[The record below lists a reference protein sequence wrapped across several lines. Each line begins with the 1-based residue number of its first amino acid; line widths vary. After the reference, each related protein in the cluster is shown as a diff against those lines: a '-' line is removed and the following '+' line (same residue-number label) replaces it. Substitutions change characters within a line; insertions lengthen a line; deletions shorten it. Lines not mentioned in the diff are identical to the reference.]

1 MSLFSGPAGPLV
13 ILGGGAV
20 LLLLLDLLWEGHP
33 ILQRGVALVI
43 LALAAWTA
51 ITMAAGSSAF
61 SSALLADLLGRAT
74 DLLAVAGAAAAILL
88 ADPKELGGP
97 KRGAAYL
104 ALVLWSSAGMVL
116 AGGAGNLVVLFVGIE
131 VLSLGLYVLTAFG
144 RQDGRGAEAGFKYF
158 VLGGLGSALLLYGSA
173 LTYAATGSLGWHGI
187 AAAATG
193 PLVRVGL
200 VLILAGLGF
209 KLALAPFQLWT
220 PDVYDGAPTSVAA
233 FMAVGTKAAAFA
245 ALGRVLVS
253 GFGVGVHWVA
263 VVAVLGLLSM
273 FVGYLGAIGQT
284 GARRLLAFSGIAN
297 AGTLVLVLLAGRH
310 WQSLGFLYLAAYA
323 AASLGF
329 FATIAAVE
337 SDGNGDRM
345 VGFVSIAR
353 QWPWLGAALIIALLS
368 LAGVPP
374 TGGFMAKLLLL
385 RGLFGAGH
393 PWIAMGIVVASI
405 VGLYPYFRW
414 LMASLDLPES
424 SRPRHPGPR
433 IGWGLVAGCTAVA
446 TLLIGILP
454 GIILHG

>member
-1 MSLFSGPAGPLV
+1 MNLFGGPAGPLV
-13 ILGGGAV
+13 VLGGGAV
-20 LLLLLDLLWEGHP
+20 LLLLLDLVWEGHP
-33 ILQRGVALVI
+33 TLQRSVALVV
-43 LALAAWTA
+43 LALAAWGA
-51 ITMAAGSSAF
+51 ITYAAGSSAF
-61 SSALLADLLGRAT
+61 SAALLGDLLGRAT
-74 DLLAVAGAAAAILL
+74 DLLAIAGATAAILL
-88 ADPKELGGP
+88 ADPEALGGR

-104 ALVLWSSAGMVL
+104 ALVLWSAAGMVL

-173 LTYAATGSLGWHGI
+173 LTYAATGSLDWHGI

-193 PLVRVGL
+193 PLASVGL
-200 VLILAGLGF
+200 VLIIAGLGF

-253 GFGVGVHWVA
+253 GFGVGLHWVA
-263 VVAVLGLLSM
+263 VVAVLGVLSM

-297 AGTLVLVLLAGRH
+297 AGTLVLVLLAGRN
-310 WQSLGFLYLAAYA
+310 WQPLGFLYLAAYA

-329 FATIAAVE
+329 FATVAAVE
-337 SDGNGDRM
+337 SEGTGDRM
-345 VGFVSIAR
+345 AGFISIAR
-353 QWPWLGAALIIALLS
+353 QWPWLGGALIIALLS

-385 RGLFGAGH
+385 RGLFGSGH
-393 PWIAMGIVVASI
+393 PWIAIGIVVASI

-414 LMASLDLPES
+414 LMASLDDSGEGGSAL
-424 SRPRHPGPR
+424 RVPR
-433 IGWGLVAGCTAVA
+433 IGWGIVAGCTAVA
-446 TLLIGILP
+446 TLVIGILP